1 MDEIKNN
8 GNDKKFSDYLY
19 ILYKWR
25 KFIILNILI
34 VGIILTVISLLIPK
48 TYKANAKVMI
58 PPESSLSLGGLT
70 GLIGGS
76 RSSSGLSSRI
86 LGMGQTTSEDVI
98 LAILNSRTALE
109 NVINEFGLIDYYEIK
124 KNNMDKAIRAFSNDI
139 SFDVDEYG
147 MIEISVINKNPEKS
161 AEIANYMINLLDSLN
176 IAFNVEQAKN
186 NRIFIEKRYIKNL
199 SDLKLAEDSL
209 QQFQK
214 KYGMFAIP
222 QQMEVAVKAA
232 AEIESQLMAKEIAA
246 YFMKMQY
253 GENSPVYQ
261 GTLAEISLLKNKVD
275 ELKKADKLTD
285 ESNVFFPF
293 KKGPEMAIDYLRL
306 YREVEIQSKIL
317 EIVLPMYEQAKVDE
331 QKSIP
336 TISVLDKAG
345 IPQLKHSPK
354 RSLFILGIAF
364 PIFIILL
371 LQAFR
376 GEKLYHLKEYDNLL
390 IEKEANFYKRI
401 VSFYKIKL

>member
-1 MDEIKNN
+1 MSEIKNSE
-8 GNDKKFSDYLY
+8 NDKKFSDYLY
-19 ILYKWR
+19 ILYKWK

-34 VGIILTVISLLIPK
+34 IGIILTVISFLIPK
-48 TYKANAKVMI
+48 TYKATAKVMI

-70 GLIGGS
+70 GLVGGS
-76 RSSSGLSSRI
+76 RSTSGLSSRI
-86 LGMGQTTSEDVI
+86 LGMGQTTSEDVV

-109 NVINEFGLIDYYEIK
+109 NVVNEFNLMDYYEIK
-124 KNNMDKAIRAFSNDI
+124 KNNMDKAIRAFSKDI

-147 MIEISVINKNPEKS
+147 MIEISVINKNPKKS
-161 AEIANYMINLLDSLN
+161 ADIANYMIDLLDSLN

-186 NRIFIEKRYIKNL
+186 NRIFIEKRYTKNL
-199 SDLKLAEDSL
+199 EDLKFAEDSL

-253 GENSPVYQ
+253 GENSPAYQ
-261 GTLAEISLLKNKVD
+261 GTLAEINLLKSKVD
-275 ELKKADKLTD
+275 ELKTADKLTD

-293 KKGPEMAIDYLRL
+293 KKGPEMTINYLRL

-336 TISVLDKAG
+336 TISVLDKAA

-354 RSLFILGIAF
+354 RSLIILGIAF
-364 PIFIILL
+364 PILIILL
-371 LQAFR
+371 LLAFR
-376 GEKLYHLKEYDNLL
+376 GEKLYHLKEYNNLL

>member
-371 LQAFR
+371 LLAFR